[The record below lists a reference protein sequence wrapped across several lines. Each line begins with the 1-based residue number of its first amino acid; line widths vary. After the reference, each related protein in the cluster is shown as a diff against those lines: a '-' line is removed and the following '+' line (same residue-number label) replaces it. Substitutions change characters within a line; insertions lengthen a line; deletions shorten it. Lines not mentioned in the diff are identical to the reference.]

1 MIERHVYVKLN
12 DEHATDESRA
22 QAVERSRELASI
34 PGVLSVSV
42 GTPADLSSLA
52 AWDFCI
58 RLEFESIE
66 AVEAYRIH
74 PDHQRYLEEFLDPR
88 TTVKKAWNFEV

>member
-1 MIERHVYVKLN
+1 MIERHVYVKLK
-12 DEHATDESRA
+12 DEHATDEARS
-22 QAVERSRELASI
+22 QAVERTRELASI

-66 AVEAYRIH
+66 AVEAYRVH
-74 PDHQRYLEEFLDPR
+74 PDHQRYLDEFLAPR
-88 TTVKKAWNFEV
+88 ADVRKAWNFEV